1 MVSWLRSRPGAT
13 FLVAVAASLW
23 GLDAWIRAPLAQST
37 AVATIVFGEHVLLVL
52 LTLPFLGAT
61 LLAVVR
67 LGWRHVLAA
76 VVIGAGSSALAT
88 ILFTQAFVD
97 GHDFVTPV
105 VLQKVQP
112 IIAVVCAG
120 AILGERPRRS
130 FAFFFVPAIVG
141 TWLMGVKHPFHP
153 TVHGLR
159 PTLYALGAAA
169 LWALGT
175 VLGRYLTR
183 EMRFEHV
190 ATLRFTF
197 GLAGSAV
204 ALLVL
209 GAPAFA
215 SVHDSFWIAVLA
227 VVTIAT
233 DLVRADAG
241 RDIHRARRPGW
252 RRLGAAAVG
261 DPDRQGDR
269 HRDRLA
275 DRGREGDR
283 VGALLEPDDGR
294 HPRPEGYG
302 RPDQRSHPIRDDRGE
317 DLAQEHHP
325 RHHLDPG

>member
-1 MVSWLRSRPGAT
+1 MLAWLRSRPGAT
-13 FLVAVAASLW
+13 FLVALAASLW

-52 LTLPFLGAT
+52 LTLPFLGAA

-112 IIAVVCAG
+112 IVAVVFAG
-120 AILGERPRRS
+120 VILGERPRRS
-130 FAFFFVPAIVG
+130 FAFFFVPALVG
-141 TWLMGVKHPFHP
+141 AWLMGVPHPFHP
-153 TVHGLR
+153 SVHGLK
-159 PTLYALGAAA
+159 PTLYALGAAG

-175 VLGRYLTR
+175 VLGRYLAR
-183 EMRFEHV
+183 DMRFEHV
-190 ATLRFTF
+190 ATLRFAF
-197 GLAGSAV
+197 GLAGAAV

-227 VVTIAT
+227 VVTGFLALGLYYYGLLRTPAVAATIAELAFPVSAT
-233 DLVRADAG
+233 LVLYFKFG
-241 RDIHRARRPGW
+241 QVPTHLQW
-252 RRLGAAAVG
+252 VG
-261 DPDRQGDR
+261 
-269 HRDRLA
+269 LA
-275 DRGREGDR
+275 LTSL
-283 VGALLEPDDGR
+283 VVALLPMR
-294 HPRPEGYG
+294 PRDTIDVPV
-302 RPDQRSHPIRDDRGE
+302 P
-317 DLAQEHHP
+317 AVATA
-325 RHHLDPG
+325 